1 MLSFGGLLYLFV
13 TGGSPG
19 LVASNPG
26 IVKVLG
32 GFVFPVGL
40 VMWASLACISCNA
53 NARFR
58 RIVLLG
64 LELLTSNMMVRCAC
78 NHSWT
83 AQLKPFSHKVFP
95 MAVWTKAVPWWSL
108 PLNWIVGESKY
119 SVLQAVLLT
128 VLHKLQWHLE
138 TLWEVFS
145 SRQFWSNVRTLCVS
159 FVSCLM
165 RILIQTAAFFRWRL
179 MIPTSKNLPC

>member
-78 NHSWT
+78 NHPWT
-83 AQLKPFSHKVFP
+83 AQLKPFSYKVFP

-128 VLHKLQWHLE
+128 VLN
-138 TLWEVFS
+138 FS
-145 SRQFWSNVRTLCVS
+145 DIW
-159 FVSCLM
+159 
-165 RILIQTAAFFRWRL
+165 
-179 MIPTSKNLPC
+179 KPCGKYFLRGNSGQM